1 LGQRFWREN
10 PPARRR
16 FGVAVGLAWLAAAV
30 GLAFLVVLGG
40 VVGRVF
46 VGHQRLGDVAQA
58 LVLMVAL
65 AGARAALI
73 WTSAVLGQGAADGV
87 KRDLRERLAGKL
99 IALGP
104 AYARGKRTGELVHV
118 ATQGVESLDE
128 HITRYLPARLLA
140 GLVPALVL
148 LVVARLDPWT
158 LPVLLFT
165 GPLLLVLLALIGGRT
180 REQARRREGELAWM
194 SAHFLDLLQGLAT
207 LKMFGRG
214 PDQAATIGAVGR
226 RYGDTVMDVLRTAFQ
241 TSLVLEWGATAATA
255 LVAIEVSFRLMHG
268 LMPFDRALAVLLVTP
283 ECFLPLRQLAVTYH
297 AGAAGKAG
305 AERVYALLDT
315 PLRTVARAA
324 APAAARWLPARP
336 DTGFDLR
343 FDDVYLAYD
352 GGQRPAL
359 AGFSLAVGPGQR
371 VALVGASGAGKTTV
385 ANLLLRFVEPDR
397 GEITVDGFP
406 LGELDPVFWRTLVA
420 WVPQHPHLFAGTV
433 ADNLRLAKPDATAA
447 EVVAAARAAHAH
459 EFVAR
464 LPAGYDT
471 PLGERGA
478 RLSGGQAQRLAL
490 ARAFLKDAPLLV
502 LDEATSHLDTVA
514 EALVN
519 DALAAMMDRRTV
531 LVISHRPALVAAAQV
546 VAVMERGRVVETIRQ
561 GAPRGPIERELER
574 PLALSASGARGGVR

>member
-1 LGQRFWREN
+1 
-10 PPARRR
+10 
-16 FGVAVGLAWLAAAV
+16 VGLAWLAAAL
-30 GLAFLVVLGG
+30 GLAFLVVLGE
-40 VVGRVF
+40 VVSRVF
-46 VGHQRLGDVAQA
+46 VGRQRLADVAPA
-58 LVLMVAL
+58 LALLVAL

-73 WTSAVLGQGAADGV
+73 WASAVLGQGAADGV
-87 KRDLRERLAGKL
+87 KRDLRGRLAGKL

-104 AYARGKRTGELVHV
+104 AYTRGRRAGELVHV

-128 HITRYLPARLLA
+128 HITQYLPARLLA

-148 LVVARLDPWT
+148 LVVALLDPWT

-180 REQARRREGELAWM
+180 RELSRRREGELAWM

-214 PDQAATIGAVGR
+214 PDQVATIGAIGR
-226 RYGDTVMDVLRTAFQ
+226 RYVDATMDILRTAFQ

-255 LVAIEVSFRLMHG
+255 LVAIEVSFRLMHD
-268 LMPFDRALAVLLVTP
+268 LMPFDRALAVLLIAP
-283 ECFLPLRQLAVTYH
+283 EFFLPLRQLAVKYH

-315 PLRTVARAA
+315 PL
-324 APAAARWLPARP
+324 PAVTQSLVGATGRWPPGRL
-336 DTGFDLR
+336 DLR
-343 FDDVYLAYD
+343 FEDVYLAYD

-359 AGFSLAVGPGQR
+359 AGFSLAVGHGEA
-371 VALVGASGAGKTTV
+371 VALVGPTGAGKSTV
-385 ANLLLRFVEPDR
+385 AGLLLRFVEPDR
-397 GEITVDGFP
+397 GTITVEGIP
-406 LGELDPVFWRTLVA
+406 LGEIDPVRWRTLVA

-433 ADNLRLAKPDATAA
+433 ADNLRLAKPDATTA
-447 EVVAAARAAHAH
+447 ELVAAARAAHAH

-478 RLSGGQAQRLAL
+478 RLSGGQAQRLAI
-490 ARAFLKDAPLLV
+490 ARAFLKEAPLLI
-502 LDEATSHLDTVA
+502 LDEATSHLDATG

-519 DALAAMMDRRTV
+519 DALAGMMERRTV

-561 GAPRGPIERELER
+561 GAPRGLAELER
-574 PLALSASGARGGVR
+574 EPTSERVLAASAAGGVG